1 LSTPLAPRLSSG
13 PRNRFE
19 DLLAGIDGVVWEA
32 DARTL
37 QFTFVSLQAERL
49 FGYACEAWLEPGFW
63 AAHLHPDDRAAAVEL
78 CVAATRAQRNH
89 TFDYRMITADGRTV
103 WVRDIVTVVV
113 ERGEPTTLRGV
124 MVDIT
129 DRRQTEITLR
139 ETLDRLRLATHA
151 ANVGLWDW
159 DLRDNRVVFSREWKS
174 QLGYEEAEV
183 RGEYSEWE
191 SRLHP
196 DDLAPSLAALRSYMA
211 GTTPEY
217 SVEFRMRH
225 KDGSWRWIH
234 ARGEMLR
241 DSDGKPTHMLGC
253 HLDITERKRT
263 EQELR
268 ENQQRLL
275 EAERVAHLGYWERD
289 YEQNQIRWSD
299 EAYRIWGLEPGSPLD
314 GNELTQ
320 RIHPDDRARVVS
332 TIAASV
338 EDGTP
343 HNIEYRAIRPDGDVR
358 VLHSQGD
365 LLRNAGGDPLRF
377 FGTVQDI
384 TERRRAEQATVES
397 HNLLNAVLEGT
408 DDAVFVKNLEGRYLM
423 VNSAAS
429 RNLGRPAHEVIG
441 SDDTSLWTRAEIA
454 AAIIDQDR
462 DVMNAGKSRT
472 FEIELPSADGTPRT
486 LLTRKSAF
494 RDPSGRVV
502 GLIGISRDVTEQ
514 KHLEE
519 QFRQAQKMEA
529 VGRLAGG
536 VAHDFNNL
544 LTVIHGFTQ
553 LVFDRL
559 PSGDESRESLT
570 EVIKAAERAT
580 NLTRQLLAFSRKQ
593 ALRPRVVDVNAL
605 VGDLLRLLRRLIG
618 EDIEFSLT
626 LHTGAAFAEV
636 DPGQFEQA
644 IINLAVNARDAMP
657 DGGRLAIETGEADIV
672 ERPSNPDVRAG
683 RYVRITVRDSGVG
696 MDDATQA
703 RIFEPFFTTK
713 GPGHGTGLGLAM
725 VYGFVQQSGGF
736 IDVSS
741 APGAGTTFDIF
752 LPVESPA
759 TTAAHVAKREP
770 AWMPTG
776 TETILIVEDETA
788 VRAFARAVLE
798 SSGYS
803 LLVASDGEQ
812 GLALAAAHAGR
823 LDLLL
828 TDIVMPKVGGRQLAE
843 TLRQTRPDLKLLFMS
858 GYTDQPIP
866 ADNGGANGGFLQ
878 KPFVALELL
887 RKVRRMLDAPA
898 VKS

>member
-1 LSTPLAPRLSSG
+1 LSSQNTAQ
-13 PRNRFE
+13 RSRDSRRRFE
-19 DLLAGIDGVVWEA
+19 ELLAGIDGVVWEA
-32 DARTL
+32 DARTF
-37 QFTFVSLQAERL
+37 QFTFVSQQAERL
-49 FGYACEAWLEPGFW
+49 FGYPCEQWLEPDFW
-63 AAHLHPDDRAAAVEL
+63 AEHLHPDDRAAAVDY
-78 CVAATRAQRNH
+78 CVEATQANRNH
-89 TFDYRMITADGRTV
+89 TFEYRMITASGRTV

-113 ERGEPTTLRGV
+113 EDGEATTLRGV
-124 MVDIT
+124 IVDVT
-129 DRRQTEITLR
+129 ERRQAEITLR
-139 ETLDRLRLATHA
+139 DTLDRLRLATHA

-174 QLGYEEAEV
+174 QLGYEEHEV

-191 SRLHP
+191 TRLHP
-196 DDLAPSLAALRSYMA
+196 DDLAPSLAALRAYMA
-211 GTTPEY
+211 GEVHEY

-234 ARGEMLR
+234 ARGDVLR
-241 DSDGKPTHMLGC
+241 DDTGKQTHMLGC
-253 HLDITERKRT
+253 HIDVTERKRT

-275 EAERVAHLGYWERD
+275 EAERVAQLGYWERD

-314 GNELTQ
+314 GNDLTQ
-320 RIHPDDRARVVS
+320 RIHVEDRARVLS
-332 TIAASV
+332 TIASSV
-338 EDGTP
+338 EYGTP
-343 HNIEYRAIRPDGDVR
+343 HNIEYRAVRADGDVR

-365 LLRNAGGDPLRF
+365 LLRDTAGQPVRF

-384 TERRRAEQATVES
+384 TDRRRAEQATVDS

-408 DDAVFVKNLEGRYLM
+408 DDAVFMKDLEGRYLM
-423 VNSAAS
+423 VNSASA
-429 RNLGRPAHEVIG
+429 RNLGRAAQEIIG
-441 SDDTSLWTRAEIA
+441 CHDASLWGRAEIA
-454 AAIIDQDR
+454 AAIAEQDR
-462 DVMNAGKSRT
+462 DVMSTGRSRT
-472 FEIELPSADGTPRT
+472 FEMDLSSQDGPPRT

-494 RDPSGRVV
+494 RDASGRVV
-502 GLIGISRDVTEQ
+502 GLIGISRDISEH

-593 ALRPRVVDVNAL
+593 TLRPRTVDVNAL

-626 LHTGAAFAEV
+626 LHNAAAFTEV

-657 DGGRLAIETGEADIV
+657 GGGRLVIETGVADVV
-672 ERPSNPDVRAG
+672 ERLSNPDVRAG
-683 RYVRITVRDSGVG
+683 RYVQVTVRDSGVG

-725 VYGFVQQSGGF
+725 VYGFVRQSDGF

-741 APGAGTTFDIF
+741 TPGVGTTFDIY
-752 LPVESPA
+752 LPVASQA
-759 TTAAHVAKREP
+759 GAASYVGEREP
-770 AWMPTG
+770 ASIPTG

-798 SSGYS
+798 SSGYTV
-803 LLVASDGEQ
+803 LVAPDGEQ
-812 GLALAAAHAGR
+812 GLALAAAHAGP

-843 TLRQTRPDLKLLFMS
+843 TLRQTRPDLRLLFMS

-866 ADNGGANGGFLQ
+866 AGNGGANGAFLQ
-878 KPFVALELL
+878 KPFVALELV
-887 RKVRRMLDAPA
+887 RKVRRVLDAPA
-898 VKS
+898 VML